1 MHSDLV
7 ELKGC
12 GFKFWLEWFLHL
24 VFVSAGLDR
33 FSGSKKSNKSWHLRL
48 LKRGNSPKKKLST
61 PKLDSFKDQQ
71 SFCLKSRSLN
81 FKSRWWWWLLLL
93 LFNKI
98 LIHPFKRQ
106 VSHHLGDLALLSRI
120 RGSSQGTSLREAGK
134 WSGNSYGLAWFEW
147 FLPLIFWREN
157 LGNH

>member
-33 FSGSKKSNKSWHLRL
+33 LSGSKKSNKSWHLGL

-61 PKLDSFKDQQ
+61 PKLDSFKDQKV
-71 SFCLKSRSLN
+71 SALKAGL
-81 FKSRWWWWLLLL
+81 W
-93 LFNKI
+93 
-98 LIHPFKRQ
+98 PFFA
-106 VSHHLGDLALLSRI
+106 GDDDDDDDDDDDYYYYYYYYVFSI
-120 RGSSQGTSLREAGK
+120 R
-134 WSGNSYGLAWFEW
+134 
-147 FLPLIFWREN
+147 
-157 LGNH
+157 